1 MLFRKKVVE
10 DPQVTPLPATEDSAA
25 CDAIKQHVGMISFK
39 PDGTI
44 LDANSLFLD
53 VVGYRA
59 DELVGKHHR
68 MLCPDS
74 VAQSADYRTF
84 WQELARGEYKKGSFL
99 RQAKGGR
106 CIWVEATYFP
116 VKNEQGQVVRILKLA
131 TDVTKKQHELMD
143 NLAKLAA
150 LDRSTAVIEFTPDGT
165 IVTANKNFLNTM
177 KVSLSDIQGKHH
189 RMFCEEA
196 FYKENPRFWQTLAN
210 GDFEAGRFKR
220 LDSKGN
226 TVWLE
231 ATYNPVFDELGKVVK
246 VLKFATDIT
255 ERVEAARDA
264 IALASETSE
273 TTAVHTDGAV
283 KSLAEAELIS
293 EKIRAQ
299 VNSATQSSDR
309 LSKQSSDI
317 RNIVSTIRSIAEQTN
332 LLALNAAIE
341 AARAGEAGR
350 GFAVVADE
358 VRTLAGRAAGATE
371 EIEEVVSTNAV
382 LIDDINAQ
390 TRQIYDNTENSEQAI
405 ASVSENV
412 KQARDGMDRLVTA
425 IQGLIR

>member
-1 MLFRKKVVE
+1 M
-10 DPQVTPLPATEDSAA
+10 
-25 CDAIKQHVGMISFK
+25 
-39 PDGTI
+39 
-44 LDANSLFLD
+44 
-53 VVGYRA
+53 
-59 DELVGKHHR
+59 
-68 MLCPDS
+68 
-74 VAQSADYRTF
+74 
-84 WQELARGEYKKGSFL
+84 
-99 RQAKGGR
+99 
-106 CIWVEATYFP
+106 
-116 VKNEQGQVVRILKLA
+116 
-131 TDVTKKQHELMD
+131 
-143 NLAKLAA
+143 
-150 LDRSTAVIEFTPDGT
+150 
-165 IVTANKNFLNTM
+165 
-177 KVSLSDIQGKHH
+177 
-189 RMFCEEA
+189 
-196 FYKENPRFWQTLAN
+196 
-210 GDFEAGRFKR
+210 
-220 LDSKGN
+220 
-226 TVWLE
+226 
-231 ATYNPVFDELGKVVK
+231 
-246 VLKFATDIT
+246 
-255 ERVEAARDA
+255 
-264 IALASETSE
+264 
-273 TTAVHTDGAV
+273 HTDGAV